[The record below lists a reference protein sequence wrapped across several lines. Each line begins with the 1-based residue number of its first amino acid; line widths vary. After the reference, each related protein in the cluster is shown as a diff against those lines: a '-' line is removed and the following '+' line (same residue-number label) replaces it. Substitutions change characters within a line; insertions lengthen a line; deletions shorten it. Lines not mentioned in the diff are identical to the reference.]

1 MVYFADHTELDL
13 RICNYAQK
21 RCNCRENSKT
31 RLTKSFVTMFALV
44 ERLLSSATL
53 QGAMI

>member
-1 MVYFADHTELDL
+1 MVYFAYHTELDL